1 MLAEVSVLRLLGDLL
16 FMSIRIL
23 SWNVRGIN
31 NPQKMSV
38 IKNLLRDWKCD
49 VVCLQETKLSSIDLG
64 VIRSLWSIPYVD
76 WVVLYAVNTAEGG
89 GVYLCGIRGCLR

>member
-64 VIRSLWSIPYVD
+64 VIRSLWSNP
-76 WVVLYAVNTAEGG
+76 
-89 GVYLCGIRGCLR
+89 